1 MIETDTDT
9 DIEAETMPVA
19 PPAPAQNKRQILGM
33 LKSLSFKK
41 RSKPLR
47 IMPQSGVA
55 GSALTAVIAV
65 MCYLGS
71 LALGAVIVINKSVN
85 NWTSDISGQVTVQI
99 KPEVNRDITQDIDK
113 ILAILRAT
121 RGISGAKIISARES
135 AKLLEPWL
143 GTGAFL
149 KDLPVPRLVAVN
161 LDRKNPPDLVSL
173 AKTLQSNVPG
183 ATLDTHRQWQGQIT
197 KSAGTL
203 KLIGYVILTLLSLT
217 TAAIIVFATRAA
229 MANNSVTVEVLH
241 LTGAHDQ
248 YIARLIQWRFL
259 KLGLR
264 SGLIAGVCGALTL
277 FALTT
282 LGSGGSSPELIDA
295 SVPLISGP
303 TVLGIV
309 DYLTFLLVPIVA
321 TLIVMITARL
331 AILRI
336 LVQIL

>member
-1 MIETDTDT
+1 MTQTETKTALASKPT
-9 DIEAETMPVA
+9 AAFENA
-19 PPAPAQNKRQILGM
+19 
-33 LKSLSFKK
+33 KSLLFKK
-41 RSKPLR
+41 RDKPVR

-55 GSALTAVIAV
+55 GTALTAVIAV

-99 KPEVNRDITQDIDK
+99 RPDVGRNINQDIDK
-113 ILAILRAT
+113 ILAILRVT
-121 RGISGAKIISARES
+121 RGITGAKIISANES

-149 KDLPVPRLVAVN
+149 KDLPVPRLIAVN
-161 LDRKNPPDLVSL
+161 LDRKTPPNLASL
-173 AKTLQSNVPG
+173 AKTLQENIPG
-183 ATLDTHRQWQGQIT
+183 ATLDTHRQWQNQIT
-197 KSAGTL
+197 RSAGTL
-203 KLIGYVILTLLSLT
+203 KFIGYAVLTLLSLT

-241 LTGAHDQ
+241 LVGAHDN

-264 SGLIAGVCGALTL
+264 AGLIAGVCGALTL
-277 FALTT
+277 YALTT
-282 LGSGGSSPELIDA
+282 FGSGSGSPELIDA
-295 SVPLISGP
+295 SVQLISGP
-303 TVLGIV
+303 AALGIT

-336 LVQIL
+336 LVQVL

>member
-1 MIETDTDT
+1 MTET
-9 DIEAETMPVA
+9 EAV
-19 PPAPAQNKRQILGM
+19 PAPKQTAAIEGAKSLLFKRQD
-33 LKSLSFKK
+33 
-41 RSKPLR
+41 KPVR

-85 NWTSDISGQVTVQI
+85 NWTSDISGQVTVQVRPDVDRNI
-99 KPEVNRDITQDIDK
+99 NQDIDK
-113 ILAILRAT
+113 ILAILRVT
-121 RGISGAKIISARES
+121 RGITGAQIVSAADS

-149 KDLPVPRLVAVN
+149 KDLPVPRLIAVN
-161 LDRKNPPDLVSL
+161 LDQKNPPNLASL
-173 AKTLQSNVPG
+173 AKTLQENIPG
-183 ATLDTHRQWQGQIT
+183 ATLDTHRQWQDQIT
-197 KSAGTL
+197 RSAGTL
-203 KLIGYVILTLLSLT
+203 KFIGYAVLTLLSLT

-241 LTGAHDQ
+241 LVGAHDN

-264 SGLIAGVCGALTL
+264 SGFIAGICGALTL
-277 FALTT
+277 YALTVF
-282 LGSGGSSPELIDA
+282 GSTTGSPELADTG
-295 SVPLISGP
+295 VQLISGP
-303 TVLGIV
+303 AALGIL
-309 DYLTFLLVPIVA
+309 DYLIFLLVPIVA
-321 TLIVMITARL
+321 TLIVMVTARL

-336 LVQIL
+336 LVQVL